1 MKATISVTRKT
12 QYSSIVEMDEETF
25 KRLDA
30 ALDSGDRVERK
41 KAEQELNNLI
51 DVSDWQDDELYNLDD
66 FCEFK
71 PEESA

>member
-1 MKATISVTRKT
+1 MKVTISVTRKT
-12 QYSSIVEMDEETF
+12 QYSSIVEMDEATF

-30 ALDSGDRVERK
+30 ALDSGDRAERK

-51 DVSDWQDDELYNLDD
+51 DVSDWQDDELDNLDE

-71 PEESA
+71 PEAA